1 MAAVVRPRFHL
12 FFAIALF
19 TFAVVGFARTY
30 YLRFLSDL
38 PPMTILVHVHGAV
51 FTIWMVLFI
60 AQMKLVA
67 AHRIDL
73 HRRLGIAS
81 AIFAVLLVIVGVL
94 TVIATTITNKVSPT
108 GLSPP
113 QFSIVGFTTIGMF
126 AIFLALGV
134 ACRRRA
140 ALHKRFMILAMITAM
155 GPAGSR
161 LLRLLHLS
169 DYVNWLLPLITVV
182 FIGFCIANDWR
193 REGRVHPVYAI
204 GGVLMLASGRL
215 SIMVGRSEWYQ
226 SIADEVAQFALRLF
240 G

>member
-12 FFAIALF
+12 FFAIALSA
-19 TFAVVGFARTY
+19 FAVVGFARTY

-38 PPMTILVHVHGAV
+38 PPMTVLVHMHGAL
-51 FTIWMVLFI
+51 FTIWIALFI
-60 AQMKLVA
+60 TQMKLVA

-81 AIFAVLLVIVGVL
+81 ACFAVLLVIVGVL
-94 TVIATTITNKVSPT
+94 TVIAKTITNHVSPT

-126 AIFLALGV
+126 AILLALGV
-134 ACRRRA
+134 ACRRRP
-140 ALHKRFMILAMITAM
+140 ALHKRFMVLAMITAM

-169 DYVNWLLPLITVV
+169 DYVNVLLPLFTVV

-193 REGRVHPVYAI
+193 REGRIHPVHAI
-204 GGVLMLASGRL
+204 GGALMLVSGPL
-215 SIMVGRSEWYQ
+215 SLMVGRSDWYQ
-226 SIADEVAQFALRLF
+226 PLGDGVARLALRLF

>member
-12 FFAIALF
+12 FFAIALSAF
-19 TFAVVGFARTY
+19 VVVGFARTF

-38 PPMTILVHVHGAV
+38 PPMTILVHVHGAL
-51 FTIWMVLFI
+51 FTIWMGLFI

-81 AIFAVLLVIVGVL
+81 ANFAVLLVIVGVL
-94 TVIATTITNKVSPT
+94 TVIARTITNRVSPT
-108 GLSPP
+108 GLSPA

-126 AIFLALGV
+126 AIYLALGV
-134 ACRRRA
+134 SCRRRPA
-140 ALHKRFMILAMITAM
+140 SHKRFMMLAMITATA
-155 GPAGSR
+155 PAGSR

-169 DYVNWLLPLITVV
+169 DYVNVLLPLFTVV

-204 GGVLMLASGRL
+204 GGALMLASGPL
-215 SIMVGRSEWYQ
+215 SLVVARSGWYQ
-226 SIADEVAQFALRLF
+226 PIGDEVARFALRVF

>member
-12 FFAIALF
+12 FFAMALC

-38 PPMTILVHVHGAV
+38 PPMTILVHLHGAL
-51 FTIWMVLFI
+51 FTIWMALFI

-81 AIFAVLLVIVGVL
+81 AVFAVFLVIVGVL
-94 TVIATTITNKVSPT
+94 TVIAVTITNKVSPT

-134 ACRRRA
+134 ACRRRP
-140 ALHKRFMILAMITAM
+140 ALHKRFMILAMIAAM

-161 LLRLLHLS
+161 LLRLLHLT
-169 DYVNWLLPLITVV
+169 DYVNVLLPLFTVA
-182 FIGFCIANDWR
+182 FIGICIVNDWR

-204 GGVLMLASGRL
+204 GGVLMVASGPLRL
-215 SIMVGRSEWYQ
+215 MVGRSEWYQ
-226 SIADEVAQFALRLF
+226 PVGEWVARFALRLF